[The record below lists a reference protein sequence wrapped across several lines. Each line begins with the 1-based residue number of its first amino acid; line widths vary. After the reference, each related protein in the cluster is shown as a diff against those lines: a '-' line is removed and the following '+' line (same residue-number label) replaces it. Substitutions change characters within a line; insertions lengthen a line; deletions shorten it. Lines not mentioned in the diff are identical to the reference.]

1 MEGKLY
7 LCPTP
12 IGNLE
17 DITLRVIH
25 TLEACQAVYCEDTRR
40 TGQLLRHLGV
50 AKPLVS
56 CHAHNEAQ
64 RGQEIVERVLAG
76 EAIAYAS
83 DAGMPGIS
91 DPGERLIQR
100 CQAAGAPYE
109 VLPGPSASLTALVAS
124 GLPSRRR
131 YSWGFCPAAARNA
144 GNGSPGWAARRA
156 A

>member
-83 DAGMPGIS
+83 DAGMPGS
-91 DPGERLIQR
+91 PTGGAADPALPGG
-100 CQAAGAPYE
+100 GAP
-109 VLPGPSASLTALVAS
+109 T
-124 GLPSRRR
+124 R
-131 YSWGFCPAAARNA
+131 FCPALPPA
-144 GNGSPGWAARRA
+144 
-156 A
+156 